1 MKRLSFGNITP
12 EELLEFFDLSQ
23 DEHRLI
29 LDIDGIEISE
39 DIRDKF
45 INLIAENE
53 MELDRYLE
61 EELKMLFIAPIL
73 NSISFKCNGVKLW
86 LERELCLER
95 DNLSIYGKTD
105 FMLAKGWM
113 KPEKPL
119 FFIQEYKKSIPNGDP
134 KWQLLAEMLVALEQ
148 SDDKDE
154 ILGSYI
160 FGRYWYFIKLSKIDN
175 RYIFSTSES
184 YDSLK
189 IYDLEVIYK
198 NLQAIKQLYCD
209 NKK

>member
-12 EELLEFFDLSQ
+12 EELLEFFELSQ
-23 DEHRLI
+23 SEHKLL
-29 LDIDGIEISE
+29 LDIDGIEIPK
-39 DIRDKF
+39 DIKDKF
-45 INLIAENE
+45 VNLIADNE

-73 NSISFKCNGVKLW
+73 NAISFQCNGVKVW
-86 LERELCLER
+86 LERELSFER

-105 FMLAKGWM
+105 FMLAKGWI

-148 SDDKDE
+148 SEDTDE

-160 FGRYWYFIKLSKIDN
+160 FGRYWYFIKLSKVDN
-175 RYIFSTSES
+175 RYIFSISES

-189 IYDLEVIYK
+189 IVDLEVIYK
-198 NLQAIKQLYCD
+198 NLQAIKQLYC
-209 NKK
+209 KE